1 MFTGLI
7 QAVGTIH
14 LQGKG
19 VLVEPPTSFFPLVLG
34 ESISVN
40 GVCLTVS
47 ELRQKVFLADISEE
61 TLKKTSLGEKANEQG
76 FVNLEKALRLSDRLG
91 GHLVSGH
98 VDGLGKV
105 VSINSLSNSW
115 NLKIAWEER
124 AFSKYICNKAS
135 IAINGV
141 SLTVSDKKQ
150 TNDAFSIAVIPHTW
164 LNTSLKHLR
173 EGEIVNLEVD
183 LMAKYAESLLIDKFG
198 PTNFKDTNHMNSS
211 DVSKDWL
218 RRNGY

>member
-14 LQGKG
+14 THGNGL
-19 VLVEPPTSFFPLVLG
+19 LVKPPTSFFPLALG
-34 ESISVN
+34 ESISVD

-47 ELRQKVFLADISEE
+47 GLGDRYFLADISEE
-61 TLKKTSLGEKANEQG
+61 TLRKTALGEKANQQG
-76 FVNLEKALRLSDRLG
+76 IVNLEKALRLSDRLG

-105 VSINSLSNSW
+105 YQINSLANSW
-115 NLKIAWEER
+115 DLKIAWEEKK
-124 AFSKYICNKAS
+124 FSKYICSKAS

-141 SLTVSDKKQ
+141 SLTVSEIKQ
-150 TNDAFSIAVIPHTW
+150 QGDVFVIAVIPHTW
-164 LNTSLKHLR
+164 LNTALQYLR

-183 LMAKYAESLLIDKFG
+183 LMAKYAESLLGDKLE
-198 PTNFKDTNHMNSS
+198 TKKSKENNHISN
-211 DVSKDWL
+211 VSNDWL
-218 RRNGY
+218 RANGYE

>member
-183 LMAKYAESLLIDKFG
+183 LMAKYAESLLADKFA
-198 PTNFKDTNHMNSS
+198 PSHFKETIHMNSS
-211 DVSKDWL
+211 EVSKDWL
-218 RRNGY
+218 RKNGY